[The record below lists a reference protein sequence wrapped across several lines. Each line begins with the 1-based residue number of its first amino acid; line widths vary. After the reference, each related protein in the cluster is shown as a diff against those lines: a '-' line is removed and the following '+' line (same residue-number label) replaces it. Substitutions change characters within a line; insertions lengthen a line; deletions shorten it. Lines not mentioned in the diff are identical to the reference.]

1 MRIATLLIVLLMA
14 GCATGNPVQVA
25 DIKVASPQAVAACDY
40 RDTVHGTS
48 GLYGMFAEK
57 GIENARLSAFDKARQ
72 LGATHLVWEPAMSQT
87 FGSSNVAAKFNRCG
101 A

>member
-1 MRIATLLIVLLMA
+1 MRIATLSIVLLMA

-48 GLYGMFAEK
+48 GLYGMFAEGQWQRSTRAK
-57 GIENARLSAFDKARQ
+57 GPD
-72 LGATHLVWEPAMSQT
+72 
-87 FGSSNVAAKFNRCG
+87 GSSTPTGR
-101 A
+101 